1 MSSTASNYYTRVQNT
16 TVVKMMISSTHEVVS
31 LSEVLSEFALPTD
44 GACPEDVKELV
55 TMAEDQTKGPL
66 VRIRHLRE
74 KVTRRGARKLMSYK
88 PVKLTV
94 DTVCNDYKVIEY
106 KVIELRCFQV
116 CEYLLKKVIRL
127 VVENQPP
134 QTL

>member
-1 MSSTASNYYTRVQNT
+1 MSSTASDYYTKVQNT
-16 TVVKMMISSTHEVVS
+16 TVVKMMISSTNEVVS

-55 TMAEDQTKGPL
+55 TMAEDQTKGPF

-74 KVTRRGARKLMSYK
+74 KIKRRGTKKLLSYR
-88 PVKLTV
+88 PVKFTV
-94 DTVCNDYKVIEY
+94 DTVCNDYQVFK
-106 KVIELRCFQV
+106 LRCLQV

-127 VVENQPP
+127 DVENQPP